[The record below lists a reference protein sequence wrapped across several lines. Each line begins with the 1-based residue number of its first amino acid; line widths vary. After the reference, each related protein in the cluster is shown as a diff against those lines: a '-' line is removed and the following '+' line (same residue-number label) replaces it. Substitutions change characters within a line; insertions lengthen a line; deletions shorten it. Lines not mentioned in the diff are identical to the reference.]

1 MAMTFDD
8 YKNHYGNNNMYNDL
22 NSWYR
27 LSNAGF
33 KKQYKTDMQEKNKA
47 LMQAQ
52 KAYQEATPE
61 QKQATLTN
69 LQNAQKAA
77 QSAKKLYEDSLSG
90 TEKDLYNIGQAGKAA
105 GKAFISGV
113 KQQLPGNKNNQQ
125 GQQADNNASA
135 QADNNASE
143 QAADTSSTQQTKNNG
158 QQTAE
163 QKGSNI
169 GQKAAKAAGSAA
181 NAIGTAIGNMWNMQ
195 QAGKDPTGTSEANR
209 QIANNH
215 LNMQQATS
223 QTFADRAK
231 QDASRS
237 VGSIVGEDTRN
248 LTKQNYNEKSNQAAA
263 DGGASLMQQDNT
275 VLGDINTARNF
286 KTQREQTAYDRQQE
300 ANDEQNVADVL
311 RQDASVMDYNAM
323 QRADYNNQSNAL
335 SNATN
340 GQQEARQKSATQQ
353 PSDTGQ
359 TADEESTGAKDFS
372 FQIPANEVQGV
383 INAVTGHEKGA
394 DIRNGGGTPA
404 QQQYY
409 KYLIS
414 NGVQVPKTYTPEDKF
429 SEIHDINRQ
438 AMNAMKY
445 IRSGGNPTKNY
456 VQGKDGKYYAEGT
469 GEKMNEDQVTITNA
483 LSGNN
488 AAFGWR

>member
-8 YKNHYGNNNMYNDL
+8 YKNHYGSNMYSDL

-61 QKQATLTN
+61 QKQAALTN

-90 TEKDLYNIGQAGKAA
+90 TEKDLYNVGQAAKAA
-105 GKAFISGV
+105 GKSFISGV

-125 GQQADNNASA
+125 SQQADNNASA
-135 QADNNASE
+135 QA
-143 QAADTSSTQQTKNNG
+143 ADTSSTKQTKNNG

-169 GQKAAKAAGSAA
+169 GQKVAKAAGSAIGT
-181 NAIGTAIGNMWNMQ
+181 IGTAVGNKWNMQ
-195 QAGKDPTGTSEANR
+195 QAGKDPKGTSEANR

-223 QTFADRAK
+223 QAFADRAK
-231 QDASRS
+231 QNASRPL
-237 VGSIVGEDTRN
+237 GSITGETTKH
-248 LTKQNYNEKSNQAAA
+248 LTKENFDSNSKQAAA
-263 DGGASLMQQDNT
+263 DGGAKLMQQDNT
-275 VLGDINTARNF
+275 VMSDINADRDF
-286 KTQREQTAYDRQQE
+286 KTQQAKQAYDWQQE

-335 SNATN
+335 SHATN
-340 GQQEARQKSATQQ
+340 GQQEARQEATDQQ
-353 PSDTGQ
+353 SSDTGQ

-414 NGVQVPKTYTPEDKF
+414 NGVQVPNVYTPADKF
-429 SEIHDINRQ
+429 SEMSTTNKQ
-438 AMNAMKY
+438 AMEAMKNV
-445 IRSGGNPTKNY
+445 RSGGDPTKNY

>member
-8 YKNHYGNNNMYNDL
+8 YKNHYGSNMYNDL

-61 QKQATLTN
+61 QKQAALTN

-90 TEKDLYNIGQAGKAA
+90 TEKDLYNVGQAGKAA

-125 GQQADNNASA
+125 GQQADNNTSA
-135 QADNNASE
+135 
-143 QAADTSSTQQTKNNG
+143 QAADTSSTKQTKNNGQQTENNG

-169 GQKAAKAAGSAA
+169 GQKAAKAVGSAIGT
-181 NAIGTAIGNMWNMQ
+181 IGTAIVNKWNMQ

-223 QTFADRAK
+223 QAFADRAK

-237 VGSIVGEDTRN
+237 VGSIVGEDTRH
-248 LTKQNYNEKSNQAAA
+248 LTKQNFDSNSKQASA
-263 DGGASLMQQDNT
+263 DGGAKLMQQDNT

-323 QRADYNNQSNAL
+323 QMADYNNQSNAL

-340 GQQEARQKSATQQ
+340 GQQEARQEATGQQ
-353 PSDTGQ
+353 SSDTGH

-383 INAVTGHEKGA
+383 INAVTGNEKGA

-414 NGVQVPKTYTPEDKF
+414 NGVQVPKIYTPADKF
-429 SEIHDINRQ
+429 SEMNDINKQ
-438 AMNAMKY
+438 AMDAMKN
-445 IRSGGNPTKNY
+445 IRSGGDPTKRMESTMLK
-456 VQGKDGKYYAEGT
+456 VLE
-469 GEKMNEDQVTITNA
+469 
-483 LSGNN
+483 
-488 AAFGWR
+488 RR

>member
-8 YKNHYGNNNMYNDL
+8 YKNHYGSNMYNDL

-61 QKQATLTN
+61 QKQAALTN

-90 TEKDLYNIGQAGKAA
+90 TEKDLYNVGQAGKAA

-125 GQQADNNASA
+125 GQQADNNTSA
-135 QADNNASE
+135 
-143 QAADTSSTQQTKNNG
+143 QAADTSSTKQTKNNGQQTENNG

-169 GQKAAKAAGSAA
+169 GQKAAKAVGSAIGT
-181 NAIGTAIGNMWNMQ
+181 IGTAIVNKWNMQ

-223 QTFADRAK
+223 QAFADRAK

-237 VGSIVGEDTRN
+237 VGSIVGEDTRH
-248 LTKQNYNEKSNQAAA
+248 LTKQNFDSNSKQASA
-263 DGGASLMQQDNT
+263 DGGAKLMQQDNT

-323 QRADYNNQSNAL
+323 QMADYNNQSNAL

-340 GQQEARQKSATQQ
+340 GQQEARQEATDQQ
-353 PSDTGQ
+353 SSDTGH

-383 INAVTGHEKGA
+383 INAVTGNEKGA

-414 NGVQVPKTYTPEDKF
+414 NGVQVPKIYTPADKF
-429 SEIHDINRQ
+429 SEMNDINKQ
-438 AMNAMKY
+438 AMDAMKN
-445 IRSGGNPTKNY
+445 IRSGGKNY

>member
-8 YKNHYGNNNMYNDL
+8 YKNHYGSNMYNDL

-61 QKQATLTN
+61 QKQTALTN

-90 TEKDLYNIGQAGKAA
+90 TEKDLYNVGQVAKAA
-105 GKAFISGV
+105 GKSFISGI

-135 QADNNASE
+135 

-169 GQKAAKAAGSAA
+169 GQKAAKAAGSAIGTI
-181 NAIGTAIGNMWNMQ
+181 NTAIGTKWNMQ

-223 QTFADRAK
+223 QAFADRAK

-275 VLGDINTARNF
+275 VLGDVNTARNF

-340 GQQEARQKSATQQ
+340 GQQEARQKA
-353 PSDTGQ
+353 TGQ

-394 DIRNGGGTPA
+394 AIRNGGGTPA

-429 SEIHDINRQ
+429 SEMNDINKQ
-438 AMNAMKY
+438 AMDAMKN

-456 VQGKDGKYYAEGT
+456 VQGKDDKYYAEGT

>member
-8 YKNHYGNNNMYNDL
+8 YKNHYGSNMYSDL

-61 QKQATLTN
+61 QKQAALTN

-90 TEKDLYNIGQAGKAA
+90 TEKDLYKVGQAAKAA
-105 GKAFISGV
+105 GKSFVSGV

-125 GQQADNNASA
+125 GQQADNNASV
-135 QADNNASE
+135 
-143 QAADTSSTQQTKNNG
+143 QAADTSSTKQTKNNG

-169 GQKAAKAAGSAA
+169 GQKAAKAAGSAIGT
-181 NAIGTAIGNMWNMQ
+181 IGTAIGNKWNMQ

-223 QTFADRAK
+223 QAFADRAK

-275 VLGDINTARNF
+275 VLGDVNTARNF

-340 GQQEARQKSATQQ
+340 GQQEARQEATDQQ
-353 PSDTGQ
+353 PSDKGQ

-414 NGVQVPKTYTPEDKF
+414 NGVQVPNVYTPADKF
-429 SEIHDINRQ
+429 SEMSTTNKQ
-438 AMNAMKY
+438 AMEAMKNM
-445 IRSGGNPTKNY
+445 RSGGDPTKNY

>member
-8 YKNHYGNNNMYNDL
+8 YKNHYGSNMYNDL

-61 QKQATLTN
+61 QKQAALTN

-90 TEKDLYNIGQAGKAA
+90 TEKDLYNVGQAGKAA

-125 GQQADNNASA
+125 GQQADNNTSA
-135 QADNNASE
+135 
-143 QAADTSSTQQTKNNG
+143 QAADTSSTKQTKNNGQQTENNG

-169 GQKAAKAAGSAA
+169 GQKAAKAVGSAIGT
-181 NAIGTAIGNMWNMQ
+181 IGTAIVNKWNMQ

-223 QTFADRAK
+223 QAFADRAK

-237 VGSIVGEDTRN
+237 VGSIVGEDTRH
-248 LTKQNYNEKSNQAAA
+248 LTKQNFDSNSKQASA
-263 DGGASLMQQDNT
+263 DGGAKLMQQDNT

-323 QRADYNNQSNAL
+323 QMADYNNQSNAL

-340 GQQEARQKSATQQ
+340 GQQEARQEATDQQ
-353 PSDTGQ
+353 SSDTGH

-383 INAVTGHEKGA
+383 INAVTGNEKGA

-414 NGVQVPKTYTPEDKF
+414 NGVQVPKIYTPADKF
-429 SEIHDINRQ
+429 SEMNDINKQ
-438 AMNAMKY
+438 AMDAMKN
-445 IRSGGNPTKNY
+445 IRSGGDPTKNY

>member
-8 YKNHYGNNNMYNDL
+8 YKNHYGSNMYNDL

-61 QKQATLTN
+61 QKQAALTN

-77 QSAKKLYEDSLSG
+77 QSAKKLYEGSLSG
-90 TEKDLYNIGQAGKAA
+90 TEKDIYNIGQAAKAA
-105 GKAFISGV
+105 GKSFISGV

-125 GQQADNNASA
+125 GQQTDNNASV
-135 QADNNASE
+135 
-143 QAADTSSTQQTKNNG
+143 QAADTSSTQQTKNNE

-169 GQKAAKAAGSAA
+169 GQKAAKAAGSAIGT
-181 NAIGTAIGNMWNMQ
+181 IGTAIINKWNMQ

-223 QTFADRAK
+223 QAFADRAK

-275 VLGDINTARNF
+275 VLGDVNTARNF

-323 QRADYNNQSNAL
+323 QMADYNNKSNEL
-335 SNATN
+335 SYATN
-340 GQQEARQKSATQQ
+340 GQQEARQKATGQQ
-353 PSDTGQ
+353 SSDTDQ
-359 TADEESTGAKDFS
+359 TADEESTGAKDYS

-414 NGVQVPKTYTPEDKF
+414 SGVQVPNVFTPADKF
-429 SEIHDINRQ
+429 SEMSATNKQ
-438 AMNAMKY
+438 AMEAMKNM
-445 IRSGGNPTKNY
+445 RSGGNPTKNY

>member
-1 MAMTFDD
+1 MSNFDK
-8 YKNHYGNNNMYNDL
+8 YYNQYGPGADMHSDL
-22 NSWYR
+22 NSWYK

-33 KKQYKTDMQEKNKA
+33 KKQYKSDMHEKNKA

-61 QKQATLTN
+61 NKQVAQAN

-77 QSAKKLYEDSLSG
+77 QDAKSLYTNSLTG
-90 TEKDLYNIGQAGKAA
+90 AEKDLHNMGQAAKAA
-105 GKAFISGV
+105 GKSIMSGI

-125 GQQADNNASA
+125 QGQQTQNNG
-135 QADNNASE
+135 QK
-143 QAADTSSTQQTKNNG
+143 TQNNG

-163 QKGSNI
+163 QKGAGF
-169 GQKAAKAAGSAA
+169 GQKAAKAAGATA
-181 NAIGTAIGNMWNMQ
+181 QAIGKAIGNKWQMQ
-195 QAGKDPTGTSEANR
+195 QTGKDPTGTSEANR

-223 QTFADRAK
+223 QVFTDRAK

-237 VGSIVGEDTRN
+237 TGSILGEDTRN
-248 LTKQNYNEKSNQAAA
+248 LTKQKYNEKSNQAAA

-275 VLGDINTARNF
+275 VLGDINNARNF

-311 RQDASVMDYNAM
+311 RQDATAADYNAM
-323 QRADYNNQSNAL
+323 QAADYNNQSNDL
-335 SNATN
+335 SNAAN
-340 GQQEARQKSATQQ
+340 GQQEATQAEQQ
-353 PSDTGQ
+353 PAQNPSSAQ
-359 TADEESTGAKDFS
+359 TAEEESTGAKDFS
-372 FQIPANEVQGV
+372 FQIPANEVQGI
-383 INAVTGHEKGA
+383 INAVLGNKYGA

-409 KYLIS
+409 KYLIT
-414 NGVQVPKTYTPEDKF
+414 NGVTPSTSEVDEKTF
-429 SEIHDINRQ
+429 INMSDINKQ
-438 AMNAMKY
+438 AMQAMRNM
-445 IRSGGNPTKNY
+445 RSGGDTTKNY
-456 VQGKDGKYYAEGT
+456 VKGNDGKYYAEGT
-469 GEKMNEDQVTITNA
+469 GDKMNEDQIIINKA

-488 AAFGWR
+488 AAFGR

>member
-1 MAMTFDD
+1 MSNVDK
-8 YKNHYGNNNMYNDL
+8 YYNQYGPDANMHSDL
-22 NSWYR
+22 NSWYK

-33 KKQYKTDMQEKNKA
+33 KKQYKSDMQEKNKA

-61 QKQATLTN
+61 QKQAALTN

-90 TEKDLYNIGQAGKAA
+90 TEKDIYKIGQAGKAA

-113 KQQLPGNKNNQQ
+113 KQQLPGNKNKQQQ
-125 GQQADNNASA
+125 GQQVDN
-135 QADNNASE
+135 
-143 QAADTSSTQQTKNNG
+143 TITQQTKNNE
-158 QQTAE
+158 QQTVE
-163 QKGSNI
+163 QKDSNI
-169 GQKAAKAAGSAA
+169 GQKAAKAAGSAIST
-181 NAIGTAIGNMWNMQ
+181 IGKAIGNKWNMQ

-223 QTFADRAK
+223 QVFADRAK
-231 QDASRS
+231 QNASRPL
-237 VGSIVGEDTRN
+237 GSITGETTRH
-248 LTKQNYNEKSNQAAA
+248 LTKENFDSNSKQAAA
-263 DGGASLMQQDNT
+263 DGGAKLMQQENT
-275 VLGDINTARNF
+275 VMGDINADRDF
-286 KTQREQTAYDRQQE
+286 KTQQAQQAYDWQQE

-311 RQDASVMDYNAM
+311 RQDASAMDYNAM
-323 QRADYNNQSNAL
+323 QRADYNNQSNDL
-335 SNATN
+335 SNAVN
-340 GQQEARQKSATQQ
+340 GQQEAGQDVATQQ
-353 PSDTGQ
+353 SSDTGK
-359 TADEESTGAKDFS
+359 TAEEESTGAKDFS

-414 NGVQVPKTYTPEDKF
+414 NGVQVPKTYTPADKF
-429 SEIHDINRQ
+429 SEMNDINKQ
-438 AMNAMKY
+438 AMDAMTN
-445 IRSGGNPTKNY
+445 IRSGGDPTKNY

-469 GEKMNEDQVTITNA
+469 GEKMNEDQITITNA

>member
-8 YKNHYGNNNMYNDL
+8 YKNHYGSSMYNDL

-33 KKQYKTDMQEKNKA
+33 KKQYKTDMHEKNKA

-61 QKQATLTN
+61 QKQAALTN

-77 QSAKKLYEDSLSG
+77 QSAKKLYEGSLSG
-90 TEKDLYNIGQAGKAA
+90 TEKDLYNVGQAAKAA
-105 GKAFISGV
+105 GKSFVSGV

-135 QADNNASE
+135 QA
-143 QAADTSSTQQTKNNG
+143 ADTISTQHTKNNG

-169 GQKAAKAAGSAA
+169 GQKAAKSAGSTIGT
-181 NAIGTAIGNMWNMQ
+181 AIGTAIGNKWNMQ

-223 QTFADRAK
+223 QAFADRAK
-231 QDASRS
+231 QNASRPL
-237 VGSIVGEDTRN
+237 GSITGETTKH
-248 LTKQNYNEKSNQAAA
+248 LTKENFDSNSKQAPA
-263 DGGASLMQQDNT
+263 DGGAKLMQQDNT
-275 VLGDINTARNF
+275 VMGDINADRDF
-286 KTQREQTAYDRQQE
+286 KTQQAKQAYDWQQE

-335 SNATN
+335 SNAIN
-340 GQQEARQKSATQQ
+340 GQQEARQEATDQ
-353 PSDTGQ
+353 Q
-359 TADEESTGAKDFS
+359 TADEESTGAKDYS

-414 NGVQVPKTYTPEDKF
+414 NGVQVPNVYTPEDKF
-429 SEIHDINRQ
+429 SAMSTTNKQ
-438 AMNAMKY
+438 AMEAMKY

-469 GEKMNEDQVTITNA
+469 GEKMNEDQLTIINA
-483 LSGNN
+483 VNRP
-488 AAFGWR
+488 FEYR

>member
-8 YKNHYGNNNMYNDL
+8 YKNHYGSSMYNDL

-61 QKQATLTN
+61 QKQAALTN
-69 LQNAQKAA
+69 LQNAQKAV

-90 TEKDLYNIGQAGKAA
+90 TEKDLYNVGQAAKAA
-105 GKAFISGV
+105 GKSFISGV

-125 GQQADNNASA
+125 GQQVDNNASA
-135 QADNNASE
+135 QAT
-143 QAADTSSTQQTKNNG
+143 DTSSTQQTKNNG

-169 GQKAAKAAGSAA
+169 GQKAAKAAGSAIGT
-181 NAIGTAIGNMWNMQ
+181 IGTAIGTKWNMQ
-195 QAGKDPTGTSEANR
+195 QTGKDPTGTSEANR

-223 QTFADRAK
+223 QAFADRAK

-275 VLGDINTARNF
+275 IMGDINAARNF

-323 QRADYNNQSNAL
+323 QMADYNNKSNEL
-335 SNATN
+335 SYATN
-340 GQQEARQKSATQQ
+340 GQQEARQEATGQQ
-353 PSDTGQ
+353 SSNTSQ

-414 NGVQVPKTYTPEDKF
+414 NGVQVPNVFTPADKF
-429 SEIHDINRQ
+429 SEMSTTNKQ
-438 AMNAMKY
+438 AMDAMTN

-469 GEKMNEDQVTITNA
+469 GEKMNEDQITITNA

>member
-8 YKNHYGNNNMYNDL
+8 YKNHYGSSMHNDL

-52 KAYQEATPE
+52 KAYQEAAPE
-61 QKQATLTN
+61 QKQAALTN

-90 TEKDLYNIGQAGKAA
+90 TEKNLYNIGQAGKAA

-125 GQQADNNASA
+125 GQQA
-135 QADNNASE
+135 
-143 QAADTSSTQQTKNNG
+143 ADTSSKQQTKNNG

-169 GQKAAKAAGSAA
+169 GQKAAKSAGSA
-181 NAIGTAIGNMWNMQ
+181 IDTIYTAIGNKWNMR

-231 QDASRS
+231 QNASRPL
-237 VGSIVGEDTRN
+237 GSITGETTKH
-248 LTKQNYNEKSNQAAA
+248 LTKENFDSNSKQAAA
-263 DGGASLMQQDNT
+263 DGGAKLMQQENT
-275 VLGDINTARNF
+275 VMGDINADRDF
-286 KTQREQTAYDRQQE
+286 KIQQAKQAYDWQQE

-323 QRADYNNQSNAL
+323 QRADYNNQSNEL

-340 GQQEARQKSATQQ
+340 GQQEVAQTEQQ
-353 PSDTGQ
+353 PAQNPSNTQ
-359 TADEESTGAKDFS
+359 TAEEESTGAKDFS

-383 INAVTGHEKGA
+383 INAITGHEKGA

-414 NGVQVPKTYTPEDKF
+414 NGVQVPNVYTPEDKF
-429 SEIHDINRQ
+429 SEMHDINRQ

>member
-1 MAMTFDD
+1 MSNVDK
-8 YKNHYGNNNMYNDL
+8 YYNQYGPGADIHSDL
-22 NSWYR
+22 NSWYK

-33 KKQYKTDMQEKNKA
+33 KKQYKSDMQEKNKA

-61 QKQATLTN
+61 NKQAAQAN

-77 QSAKKLYEDSLSG
+77 QDAKSLYTNSLTG
-90 TEKDLYNIGQAGKAA
+90 TEKDIHNMGQAAKAA
-105 GKAFISGV
+105 GKSFISGI
-113 KQQLPGNKNNQQ
+113 KQQLPGNKNKQQ
-125 GQQADNNASA
+125 QSQQVNN
-135 QADNNASE
+135 
-143 QAADTSSTQQTKNNG
+143 TTQQTPNNG

-163 QKGSNI
+163 QKGANF
-169 GQKAAKAAGSAA
+169 GQKAANTVGAAGKV
-181 NAIGTAIGNMWNMQ
+181 IGKAIGNKWQMQ

-223 QTFADRAK
+223 QVFADRAK

-237 VGSIVGEDTRN
+237 TGSILGEDTRN
-248 LTKQNYNEKSNQAAA
+248 LTKIKAGEDAKQAAA
-263 DGGASLMQQDNT
+263 DGGAAYIMQDHT
-275 VLGDINTARNF
+275 VMGDINTARNF

-311 RQDASVMDYNAM
+311 RQDAAAADYNAM
-323 QRADYNNQSNAL
+323 QAADYNNQSNDL
-335 SNATN
+335 SNAVN
-340 GQQEARQKSATQQ
+340 GQQEALQTEQATTQN
-353 PSDTGQ
+353 SSNAQ
-359 TADEESTGAKDFS
+359 TAEEESTGAKDFS

-383 INAVTGHEKGA
+383 INAVTGHVKGA

-414 NGVQVPKTYTPEDKF
+414 NGVQVPKTYTPADKF
-429 SEIHDINRQ
+429 SEMNDINKQ
-438 AMNAMKY
+438 AMNAMTN
-445 IRSGGNPTKNY
+445 IRSGGDPTKNY

-469 GEKMNEDQVTITNA
+469 GEKMNEDQITITNA

>member
-8 YKNHYGNNNMYNDL
+8 YKNHYGSNMYNDL

-61 QKQATLTN
+61 QKQAALTN

-90 TEKDLYNIGQAGKAA
+90 TEKDLYKVGQVAKAA
-105 GKAFISGV
+105 GKSFVSGV

-135 QADNNASE
+135 QA
-143 QAADTSSTQQTKNNG
+143 ADTSSTQQAKNNG

-169 GQKAAKAAGSAA
+169 GQKAAKAAGSAIGT
-181 NAIGTAIGNMWNMQ
+181 IGTAIGNKWNMQ

-215 LNMQQATS
+215 LSMQQATS
-223 QTFADRAK
+223 QAFADRAK
-231 QDASRS
+231 QNASRPL
-237 VGSIVGEDTRN
+237 GSITGETTKH
-248 LTKQNYNEKSNQAAA
+248 LTKESFDSNSKQAAA
-263 DGGASLMQQDNT
+263 DGGAKLMQQDNT
-275 VLGDINTARNF
+275 VMGDINADRDF
-286 KTQREQTAYDRQQE
+286 KIQQAKQAYDWQQE

-340 GQQEARQKSATQQ
+340 GQQEARQEATDQQ
-353 PSDTGQ
+353 PSDKGQ
-359 TADEESTGAKDFS
+359 TADEESTGAKDYS

-414 NGVQVPKTYTPEDKF
+414 NGVQVPNVYTPEDKF
-429 SEIHDINRQ
+429 SEMSTTNKQ
-438 AMNAMKY
+438 AMEAMKNM
-445 IRSGGNPTKNY
+445 RSGGNPTKNY
-456 VQGKDGKYYAEGT
+456 VQDKDGKYYAEGT

>member
-1 MAMTFDD
+1 MATTFDD
-8 YKNHYGNNNMYNDL
+8 YKNHYGSNMYNDL

-61 QKQATLTN
+61 QKQAALTN

-90 TEKDLYNIGQAGKAA
+90 TEKDLYNVGQAGKAA

-125 GQQADNNASA
+125 GQQADNNTSA
-135 QADNNASE
+135 
-143 QAADTSSTQQTKNNG
+143 QAADTSSTKQTKNNGQQTENNG

-169 GQKAAKAAGSAA
+169 GQKAAKAVGSAIGT
-181 NAIGTAIGNMWNMQ
+181 IGTAIVNKWNMQ

-223 QTFADRAK
+223 QAFADRAK

-237 VGSIVGEDTRN
+237 VGSIVGEDTRH
-248 LTKQNYNEKSNQAAA
+248 LTKQNFDSNSKQASA
-263 DGGASLMQQDNT
+263 DGGAKLMQQDNT

-323 QRADYNNQSNAL
+323 QMADYNNQSNAL

-340 GQQEARQKSATQQ
+340 GQQEARQEATDQQ
-353 PSDTGQ
+353 SSDTGH

-383 INAVTGHEKGA
+383 INAVTGNEKGA

-414 NGVQVPKTYTPEDKF
+414 NGVQVPKIYTPADKF
-429 SEIHDINRQ
+429 SEMNDINKQ
-438 AMNAMKY
+438 AMDAMKN
-445 IRSGGNPTKNY
+445 IRSGGDPTKNY

>member
-1 MAMTFDD
+1 MSNVDK
-8 YKNHYGNNNMYNDL
+8 YYNQYGPGAGMYSDL
-22 NSWYR
+22 NSWYK

-33 KKQYKTDMQEKNKA
+33 KKQYKSDMQEKNKA

-61 QKQATLTN
+61 QKQAALTN

-77 QSAKKLYEDSLSG
+77 QSAKKLYEDSLSS
-90 TEKDLYNIGQAGKAA
+90 TEKGIYNVGHAGKAA

-125 GQQADNNASA
+125 GQQVDN
-135 QADNNASE
+135 
-143 QAADTSSTQQTKNNG
+143 TTQQTKNNEQQVDNTTT
-158 QQTAE
+158 QQTKNNEQQTVE

-169 GQKAAKAAGSAA
+169 GQKAAKAVGSAIST
-181 NAIGTAIGNMWNMQ
+181 IGKAIGNKWNMQ

-223 QTFADRAK
+223 QVFADRAK

-275 VLGDINTARNF
+275 VLGDINAARNF

-311 RQDASVMDYNAM
+311 RQDASAMDYNAM
-323 QRADYNNQSNAL
+323 QRADYNNQSNNL
-335 SNATN
+335 SNAVN
-340 GQQEARQKSATQQ
+340 GQQEAGQDTATQQ
-353 PSDTGQ
+353 PSDTGKI
-359 TADEESTGAKDFS
+359 ADEESTGAKDFS

-404 QQQYY
+404 QQRYY

-414 NGVQVPKTYTPEDKF
+414 NGVQVPKTYTPADKF
-429 SEIHDINRQ
+429 SEMNGTNKQ
-438 AMNAMKY
+438 AMDAMTN
-445 IRSGGNPTKNY
+445 IRSGGDPTKNY

-469 GEKMNEDQVTITNA
+469 GEKMNEDQITITNA

>member
-1 MAMTFDD
+1 MTMTFDD
-8 YKNHYGNNNMYNDL
+8 YKNHYDSNMHNDL
-22 NSWYR
+22 YNWYR

-61 QKQATLTN
+61 QKQVAQAN

-77 QSAKKLYEDSLSG
+77 QSAKKLYKDSLSG
-90 TEKDLYNIGQAGKAA
+90 TEKDLYNVGQAGKAA
-105 GKAFISGV
+105 GKAFISGI
-113 KQQLPGNKNNQQ
+113 KQQLPSNKNNQQ
-125 GQQADNNASA
+125 GQQADNTA
-135 QADNNASE
+135 
-143 QAADTSSTQQTKNNG
+143 STQQTKNNE

-169 GQKAAKAAGSAA
+169 GQKAAKAAGSAIGT
-181 NAIGTAIGNMWNMQ
+181 IGTAIGNKWNMQ
-195 QAGKDPTGTSEANR
+195 QAGKDLTGTSEANR

-223 QTFADRAK
+223 QVFADRAK

-237 VGSIVGEDTRN
+237 VGSILGEDTRN

-275 VLGDINTARNF
+275 VLGDVNTARNF

-300 ANDEQNVADVL
+300 ANDEQNVADIL
-311 RQDASVMDYNAM
+311 RQDASAMDYNAM
-323 QRADYNNQSNAL
+323 QMVDYNNQSNNL

-340 GQQEARQKSATQQ
+340 GQQEARQEVTDQQ

-359 TADEESTGAKDFS
+359 NADEESTGAKDQS
-372 FQIPANEVQGV
+372 FNLSRDQIQHVF
-383 INAVTGHEKGA
+383 NAFLGSSRGA
-394 DIRNGGGTPA
+394 DIIAGKGTPEEQAYFEYIKATTGAVPSTTYDATGDNWTKNENNKKAYNMLRNARAAVGTEGGGKSSDNF
-404 QQQYY
+404 YRD
-409 KYLIS
+409 K
-414 NGVQVPKTYTPEDKF
+414 NGNLVNERTGQKASGYQNLQFTK
-429 SEIHDINRQ
+429 EI
-438 AMNAMKY
+438 
-445 IRSGGNPTKNY
+445 GGAI
-456 VQGKDGKYYAEGT
+456 Q
-469 GEKMNEDQVTITNA
+469 
-483 LSGNN
+483 
-488 AAFGWR
+488 R

>member
-8 YKNHYGNNNMYNDL
+8 YKNHYGSNMYNDL

-61 QKQATLTN
+61 QKQAALTN

-90 TEKDLYNIGQAGKAA
+90 TEKDLYNVGQAGKAA

-125 GQQADNNASA
+125 GQQADNNTSA
-135 QADNNASE
+135 
-143 QAADTSSTQQTKNNG
+143 QAADTSSTKQTKNNGQQTENNG

-169 GQKAAKAAGSAA
+169 GQKAAKAVGSAIGT
-181 NAIGTAIGNMWNMQ
+181 IGTAIVNKWNMQ

-223 QTFADRAK
+223 QAFADRAK

-237 VGSIVGEDTRN
+237 VGSIVGEDTRH
-248 LTKQNYNEKSNQAAA
+248 LTKQNFDSNSKQASA
-263 DGGASLMQQDNT
+263 DGGAKLMQQDNT

-323 QRADYNNQSNAL
+323 QMADYNNQSNAL

-340 GQQEARQKSATQQ
+340 GQQEARQEATGQQ
-353 PSDTGQ
+353 SSDTGH

-414 NGVQVPKTYTPEDKF
+414 NGVQVPKIYTPEDKF
-429 SEIHDINRQ
+429 SEMNGINKQ
-438 AMNAMKY
+438 VMDAMKN
-445 IRSGGNPTKNY
+445 IRSGGDPTKNY

>member
-8 YKNHYGNNNMYNDL
+8 YKNHYGSNMYNDL

-61 QKQATLTN
+61 QKQAALTN

-90 TEKDLYNIGQAGKAA
+90 TEKDLYNVGQAGKAA

-125 GQQADNNASA
+125 GQQADNNTSA
-135 QADNNASE
+135 
-143 QAADTSSTQQTKNNG
+143 QAADTSSTKQTKNNGQQTENNG

-169 GQKAAKAAGSAA
+169 GQKAAKAVGSAIGT
-181 NAIGTAIGNMWNMQ
+181 IGTAIVNKWNMQ

-223 QTFADRAK
+223 QAFADRAK

-237 VGSIVGEDTRN
+237 VGSIVGEDTRH
-248 LTKQNYNEKSNQAAA
+248 LTKQNFDSNSKQASA
-263 DGGASLMQQDNT
+263 DGGAKLMQQDNT

-323 QRADYNNQSNAL
+323 QMADYNNQSNAL

-340 GQQEARQKSATQQ
+340 GQQEARQEATGQQ
-353 PSDTGQ
+353 SSDTGH

-383 INAVTGHEKGA
+383 INAVTGNEKGT

-414 NGVQVPKTYTPEDKF
+414 NGVQVPKIYTPADKF
-429 SEIHDINRQ
+429 SEMNDINKQ
-438 AMNAMKY
+438 AMDAMKN
-445 IRSGGNPTKNY
+445 IRSGGDPTKNY

>member
-8 YKNHYGNNNMYNDL
+8 YKNHYGSNMYNDL

-61 QKQATLTN
+61 QKQAALTN

-90 TEKDLYNIGQAGKAA
+90 TEKDLYKVGQAAKAA
-105 GKAFISGV
+105 GKSFVSGV

-135 QADNNASE
+135 QA
-143 QAADTSSTQQTKNNG
+143 ADTSYTQQTKNNG

-169 GQKAAKAAGSAA
+169 GQKAAKAAGSAIGT
-181 NAIGTAIGNMWNMQ
+181 IGTAIGNKWNMQ

-223 QTFADRAK
+223 QAFADRAK
-231 QDASRS
+231 QNASRPL
-237 VGSIVGEDTRN
+237 GSITGETTKH
-248 LTKQNYNEKSNQAAA
+248 LTKENFDSNSKQAAA
-263 DGGASLMQQDNT
+263 DGGAKLMQQDNT
-275 VLGDINTARNF
+275 VMGDINADRDF
-286 KTQREQTAYDRQQE
+286 KTQQAKQAYDWQQE

-335 SNATN
+335 SNTIN
-340 GQQEARQKSATQQ
+340 GQQETRQEATDQQ
-353 PSDTGQ
+353 PSDKGQ

-372 FQIPANEVQGV
+372 LQIPANEVQGV

-414 NGVQVPKTYTPEDKF
+414 NGVQVPNIYTPEDKF
-429 SEIHDINRQ
+429 SEMSTTNKQ
-438 AMNAMKY
+438 AMEAMKNM
-445 IRSGGNPTKNY
+445 RSGGNSTKNY

-469 GEKMNEDQVTITNA
+469 GEKMNEDQLTIINA
-483 LSGNN
+483 VNRP
-488 AAFGWR
+488 FEYR

>member
-8 YKNHYGNNNMYNDL
+8 YKNHYGSSMYNDL

-61 QKQATLTN
+61 QKQAALTN

-90 TEKDLYNIGQAGKAA
+90 TEKNLYNVGQAAKAA
-105 GKAFISGV
+105 GKSFISGV

-125 GQQADNNASA
+125 GQQADNTAST
-135 QADNNASE
+135 

-169 GQKAAKAAGSAA
+169 GQKAAKAAGSAIGTIGT
-181 NAIGTAIGNMWNMQ
+181 AIGTAIGNKWSMQ

-340 GQQEARQKSATQQ
+340 GQQEAKQESATQQ
-353 PSDTGQ
+353 SSDTGQ

-429 SEIHDINRQ
+429 SEMHDINRQ

-445 IRSGGNPTKNY
+445 MRSGGNPTKNY
-456 VQGKDGKYYAEGT
+456 IQGKDGKYYAEGT
-469 GEKMNEDQVTITNA
+469 GEKMNEDQITITNA

>member
-1 MAMTFDD
+1 MAMTFND
-8 YKNHYGNNNMYNDL
+8 YKNHYGSNMHNDL

-61 QKQATLTN
+61 QKQAAQAN

-90 TEKDLYNIGQAGKAA
+90 TEKDIYNVGQAAKAA
-105 GKAFISGV
+105 GKSFVSGI
-113 KQQLPGNKNNQQ
+113 KQQLPGNKNNQPQ
-125 GQQADNNASA
+125 GQQVDNN
-135 QADNNASE
+135 
-143 QAADTSSTQQTKNNG
+143 TTQQTKNNG

-169 GQKAAKAAGSAA
+169 GQKAAKAVGSAIGT
-181 NAIGTAIGNMWNMQ
+181 IGTAISNKWNMQ
-195 QAGKDPTGTSEANR
+195 QAGKDPTGTSGANR

-223 QTFADRAK
+223 QVFADRAK
-231 QDASRS
+231 QNASRPL
-237 VGSIVGEDTRN
+237 GSITGETTKH
-248 LTKQNYNEKSNQAAA
+248 LTKENFDSNSKQAAA
-263 DGGASLMQQDNT
+263 DGGAKLMQQDNT
-275 VLGDINTARNF
+275 VMGDINADRDF
-286 KTQREQTAYDRQQE
+286 KTQQAQQAYDWQQE

-311 RQDASVMDYNAM
+311 RQDASVIDFNAM

-335 SNATN
+335 SYATN
-340 GQQEARQKSATQQ
+340 GQQEVAQTEQQ
-353 PSDTGQ
+353 LAQNPSNVQ
-359 TADEESTGAKDFS
+359 NADEESTGAKDFS

-414 NGVQVPKTYTPEDKF
+414 NGVQVPKTYTPANKF
-429 SEIHDINRQ
+429 SEMNDINKQ
-438 AMNAMKY
+438 AMNAMIN
-445 IRSGGNPTKNY
+445 IRSGGDPAKNY

-469 GEKMNEDQVTITNA
+469 GEKMNEDQITITNA

>member
-8 YKNHYGNNNMYNDL
+8 YKNHYGSTMHNDL

-27 LSNAGF
+27 LSNARF

-61 QKQATLTN
+61 QKQAALTN

-90 TEKDLYNIGQAGKAA
+90 TEKDIYNVGQAGKAA

-125 GQQADNNASA
+125 GQQVDN
-135 QADNNASE
+135 
-143 QAADTSSTQQTKNNG
+143 TTQQTKNNG

-163 QKGSNI
+163 QKGSTI
-169 GQKAAKAAGSAA
+169 GQKAAKTAGSAIST
-181 NAIGTAIGNMWNMQ
+181 IGTAIGNKWNMQ

-223 QTFADRAK
+223 QAFADRAK

-275 VLGDINTARNF
+275 VLGDINAARNF

-311 RQDASVMDYNAM
+311 RQDASAMDYNAM
-323 QRADYNNQSNAL
+323 QRADYNNQSNDL
-335 SNATN
+335 SNAVN
-340 GQQEARQKSATQQ
+340 GQQEAGQGAVTQQ

-359 TADEESTGAKDFS
+359 TANEESTGAKDFS

-414 NGVQVPKTYTPEDKF
+414 NGVQVPKTYTPANKF
-429 SEIHDINRQ
+429 SEMNDINKQ
-438 AMNAMKY
+438 AMDAMTN
-445 IRSGGNPTKNY
+445 IRSGGDPTKNY

-469 GEKMNEDQVTITNA
+469 GEKMNEDQITITNA

>member
-8 YKNHYGNNNMYNDL
+8 YKNHYGSNMYNDL

-61 QKQATLTN
+61 QKQVALTN

-77 QSAKKLYEDSLSG
+77 QSAKKLYENSLSG
-90 TEKDLYNIGQAGKAA
+90 TEKDLYNVGQAGKAA

-125 GQQADNNASA
+125 GQQADNNTSA
-135 QADNNASE
+135 
-143 QAADTSSTQQTKNNG
+143 QAADTSSTKQTKNNGQQTENNG

-169 GQKAAKAAGSAA
+169 GQKAAKAVGSAIGT
-181 NAIGTAIGNMWNMQ
+181 IGTAIVNKWNMQ

-223 QTFADRAK
+223 QAFADRAK

-237 VGSIVGEDTRN
+237 VGSIVGEDTRH
-248 LTKQNYNEKSNQAAA
+248 LTKQNFDSNSKQASA
-263 DGGASLMQQDNT
+263 DGGAKLMQQDNT

-323 QRADYNNQSNAL
+323 QMADYNNQSNAL

-340 GQQEARQKSATQQ
+340 GQQEARQEATGQQ
-353 PSDTGQ
+353 SSDTGH

-383 INAVTGHEKGA
+383 INAVTGNEKGA

-414 NGVQVPKTYTPEDKF
+414 HGVQVPKIYTPADKF
-429 SEIHDINRQ
+429 SEMNDINKQ
-438 AMNAMKY
+438 AMDAMKN
-445 IRSGGNPTKNY
+445 IRSGGDPTKNY

>member
-8 YKNHYGNNNMYNDL
+8 YKNHYGSSMHNDL

-61 QKQATLTN
+61 QKQAALTN

-77 QSAKKLYEDSLSG
+77 QSAKKLYEGSLSG
-90 TEKDLYNIGQAGKAA
+90 TEKDLYNVGQAAKAA
-105 GKAFISGV
+105 GKSFISGV

-125 GQQADNNASA
+125 GQQADNNAST
-135 QADNNASE
+135 

-169 GQKAAKAAGSAA
+169 GQKAAKIAGSAMGT
-181 NAIGTAIGNMWNMQ
+181 IGTAIGTKWNMQ
-195 QAGKDPTGTSEANR
+195 QTGKDPTGTSEANR

-223 QTFADRAK
+223 QAFADRAK

-237 VGSIVGEDTRN
+237 VGSIVGEDTKH
-248 LTKQNYNEKSNQAAA
+248 LTKENFDSNSKQAPA
-263 DGGASLMQQDNT
+263 DGGAKLMQQDNT
-275 VLGDINTARNF
+275 VMDDINAARNF

-323 QRADYNNQSNAL
+323 QKADYNNKSNEL
-335 SNATN
+335 SYATN
-340 GQQEARQKSATQQ
+340 GQQEARKEATGQQ
-353 PSDTGQ
+353 ASDTGQ

-414 NGVQVPKTYTPEDKF
+414 SGVQVPNVFTPADKF
-429 SEIHDINRQ
+429 SEMSATNKQ
-438 AMNAMKY
+438 AMEAMKY

-469 GEKMNEDQVTITNA
+469 GEKMNEDQITITNA

>member
-8 YKNHYGNNNMYNDL
+8 YKNHYGSSMYNDL

-61 QKQATLTN
+61 QKQAALTN

-90 TEKDLYNIGQAGKAA
+90 TEKDLYNVGQAAKAA
-105 GKAFISGV
+105 GKSFISGV

-135 QADNNASE
+135 H
-143 QAADTSSTQQTKNNG
+143 AADTSSTQQTKNNG

-169 GQKAAKAAGSAA
+169 GQKAAKAAGSAIGT
-181 NAIGTAIGNMWNMQ
+181 IGTAIGTKWNMQ

-223 QTFADRAK
+223 QAFADRAK

-237 VGSIVGEDTRN
+237 VGSIVGEDTKH
-248 LTKQNYNEKSNQAAA
+248 LTRENFDSNSKQAPA
-263 DGGASLMQQDNT
+263 DGGAKLMQQDNT
-275 VLGDINTARNF
+275 VMGDINAARNF
-286 KTQREQTAYDRQQE
+286 KAQREQTAYDRQQE

-323 QRADYNNQSNAL
+323 QMADYNNKSNEL
-335 SNATN
+335 SYATN
-340 GQQEARQKSATQQ
+340 GQQEARQEATGQQ
-353 PSDTGQ
+353 SSDTGQ
-359 TADEESTGAKDFS
+359 TADEESTGAKDYS

-414 NGVQVPKTYTPEDKF
+414 SGVQVPNVFTPADKF
-429 SEIHDINRQ
+429 SEMSATNKQ
-438 AMNAMKY
+438 AMEAMKNM
-445 IRSGGNPTKNY
+445 RSGGNPTKNY

-469 GEKMNEDQVTITNA
+469 GEKMNEDQITITNA

>member
-8 YKNHYGNNNMYNDL
+8 YKNHYGSNMYSDL

-61 QKQATLTN
+61 QKQAALTN

-90 TEKDLYNIGQAGKAA
+90 TEKDLYNVGQAAKAA
-105 GKAFISGV
+105 GKSFVSGV

-135 QADNNASE
+135 QA
-143 QAADTSSTQQTKNNG
+143 ADTSSTKQTKNNG

-169 GQKAAKAAGSAA
+169 GQKVAKAAGSAIGT
-181 NAIGTAIGNMWNMQ
+181 IGTAIGNKWNMQ

-223 QTFADRAK
+223 QAFADRAK

-275 VLGDINTARNF
+275 VLGDVNTARNF

-335 SNATN
+335 SHATN
-340 GQQEARQKSATQQ
+340 GQQEARQEATDQQ
-353 PSDTGQ
+353 PSDKGQ

-414 NGVQVPKTYTPEDKF
+414 NGVQVPNVYTPADKF
-429 SEIHDINRQ
+429 SEMSTINKQ
-438 AMNAMKY
+438 AMEAMKNV
-445 IRSGGNPTKNY
+445 RSGGDPTKNY

>member
-8 YKNHYGNNNMYNDL
+8 YKNHYGSNMYNDL

-61 QKQATLTN
+61 QKQAALTN

-90 TEKDLYNIGQAGKAA
+90 TEKDLYKVGQAAKAA
-105 GKAFISGV
+105 GKSFISGV

-125 GQQADNNASA
+125 GQQADNTAST
-135 QADNNASE
+135 

-169 GQKAAKAAGSAA
+169 GQKAAKAAGSAIGA
-181 NAIGTAIGNMWNMQ
+181 IGTAIGTAIGNKWNMQ

-223 QTFADRAK
+223 QVFADRAK
-231 QDASRS
+231 QNASRPL
-237 VGSIVGEDTRN
+237 GSITGETTRH
-248 LTKQNYNEKSNQAAA
+248 LTKENFDSNSKQAAA
-263 DGGASLMQQDNT
+263 DGGAKLMQQENT
-275 VLGDINTARNF
+275 VMGDINADRDF
-286 KTQREQTAYDRQQE
+286 KTQQAQQAYDWQQE

-340 GQQEARQKSATQQ
+340 GQQEARQESATQQ
-353 PSDTGQ
+353 TADTGQ

-414 NGVQVPKTYTPEDKF
+414 NGVQVPNVYTPEDKF
-429 SEIHDINRQ
+429 SEMHDINRQ

-469 GEKMNEDQVTITNA
+469 GEKMDEDQVTITNA

>member
-1 MAMTFDD
+1 MSNVDK
-8 YKNHYGNNNMYNDL
+8 YYNQYGPGADMHSDL
-22 NSWYR
+22 NSWYK
-27 LSNAGF
+27 LSNAVF
-33 KKQYKTDMQEKNKA
+33 KKQYKSDMHEKNKA

-61 QKQATLTN
+61 QKQVALTN

-77 QSAKKLYEDSLSG
+77 QSAKKLYEDSLSS
-90 TEKDLYNIGQAGKAA
+90 TEKNIYNIGQAGKAA

-125 GQQADNNASA
+125 GQQVDN
-135 QADNNASE
+135 
-143 QAADTSSTQQTKNNG
+143 TTTQQTKNNE
-158 QQTAE
+158 QQTVE

-169 GQKAAKAAGSAA
+169 GQKAAKAAGSAIST
-181 NAIGTAIGNMWNMQ
+181 IGKAIGNKWNMQ

-223 QTFADRAK
+223 QAFADRAK

-275 VLGDINTARNF
+275 VLGDINAARNF

-311 RQDASVMDYNAM
+311 RQDASAMDYNAM
-323 QRADYNNQSNAL
+323 QRADYNNQSNDL
-335 SNATN
+335 SNAVN
-340 GQQEARQKSATQQ
+340 GQQEAGQDAATQQ
-353 PSDTGQ
+353 PSDTGK

-404 QQQYY
+404 QQRYY

-414 NGVQVPKTYTPEDKF
+414 NGVQVPKTYIPADKF
-429 SEIHDINRQ
+429 SEMNDINKQ
-438 AMNAMKY
+438 VMDAMTN
-445 IRSGGNPTKNY
+445 IRSDGDPTKNY

-469 GEKMNEDQVTITNA
+469 GEKMNEDQITITNA

>member
-8 YKNHYGNNNMYNDL
+8 YKNHYGSSMYNDL

-61 QKQATLTN
+61 QKQVALTN

-90 TEKDLYNIGQAGKAA
+90 TEKDLYNAGQAAKAA
-105 GKAFISGV
+105 GKSFISGV

-125 GQQADNNASA
+125 GQQVDNNASA
-135 QADNNASE
+135 QAT
-143 QAADTSSTQQTKNNG
+143 DTSSTQQTKNNR

-169 GQKAAKAAGSAA
+169 GQKAAKAAGSAIGT
-181 NAIGTAIGNMWNMQ
+181 IGTAIGTKWNMQ
-195 QAGKDPTGTSEANR
+195 QTGKDPTGTSEANR

-223 QTFADRAK
+223 QAFADRAK

-248 LTKQNYNEKSNQAAA
+248 LTKQNYNEKSKQAAA
-263 DGGASLMQQDNT
+263 DGGASLMKQDNT
-275 VLGDINTARNF
+275 VMGDINAARNF
-286 KTQREQTAYDRQQE
+286 ETQREQTAYDRQQE

-323 QRADYNNQSNAL
+323 QMADYNNKSNEL
-335 SNATN
+335 SYATN
-340 GQQEARQKSATQQ
+340 GQQEARQEATGQQ
-353 PSDTGQ
+353 SSNTSQ
-359 TADEESTGAKDFS
+359 TADEESTGAKDYS

-414 NGVQVPKTYTPEDKF
+414 NGVQVPNVYTPADKF
-429 SEIHDINRQ
+429 SEMSATNKQ
-438 AMNAMKY
+438 AMDAMTN

-456 VQGKDGKYYAEGT
+456 IQGKDGKYYAEGT
-469 GEKMNEDQVTITNA
+469 GEKMNEDQITITNA

>member
-8 YKNHYGNNNMYNDL
+8 YKNHYGSNMYNDL

-61 QKQATLTN
+61 QKQAALTN

-77 QSAKKLYEDSLSG
+77 QSAKRLYEDSLSG
-90 TEKDLYNIGQAGKAA
+90 TEKDLYKVGQAAKAA
-105 GKAFISGV
+105 GKSFVSGV

-125 GQQADNNASA
+125 GRQADNNASA
-135 QADNNASE
+135 

-169 GQKAAKAAGSAA
+169 GQKAAKAAGSAIGT
-181 NAIGTAIGNMWNMQ
+181 IGTAIGNKWNMQ

-223 QTFADRAK
+223 QAFADRAK
-231 QDASRS
+231 QNASRPL
-237 VGSIVGEDTRN
+237 GSITGETTKH
-248 LTKQNYNEKSNQAAA
+248 LTKENFDSNSKQAAA
-263 DGGASLMQQDNT
+263 DGGAKLMQQDNT
-275 VLGDINTARNF
+275 VMGDINADRDF
-286 KTQREQTAYDRQQE
+286 KTQQAKQAYDWQQE

-311 RQDASVMDYNAM
+311 RQDASAMDYNAM

-340 GQQEARQKSATQQ
+340 GQQEARQEATDQQ
-353 PSDTGQ
+353 PSDKGQ

-414 NGVQVPKTYTPEDKF
+414 NGVQVPNVYTPEDKF
-429 SEIHDINRQ
+429 SKMSTANKQ
-438 AMNAMKY
+438 AMEAMKNV
-445 IRSGGNPTKNY
+445 RSGGDPTKNY

>member
-8 YKNHYGNNNMYNDL
+8 YKNHYGSSMYNDL
-22 NSWYR
+22 NSLYR

-61 QKQATLTN
+61 QKQAALTN

-77 QSAKKLYEDSLSG
+77 QSAKKLYEGSLSG
-90 TEKDLYNIGQAGKAA
+90 TEKDIYNVGQAAKAA
-105 GKAFISGV
+105 GKSFISGV
-113 KQQLPGNKNNQQ
+113 KQQLPGNKNKQQ
-125 GQQADNNASA
+125 QSQQADNTA
-135 QADNNASE
+135 
-143 QAADTSSTQQTKNNG
+143 STQQTKNNE

-169 GQKAAKAAGSAA
+169 GQKAAKAAGSASST
-181 NAIGTAIGNMWNMQ
+181 IGTAIGNKWQMQ

-223 QTFADRAK
+223 QVFADRAK
-231 QDASRS
+231 QNASRPL
-237 VGSIVGEDTRN
+237 GSITGETTRH
-248 LTKQNYNEKSNQAAA
+248 LTKENFDSNSKQASA
-263 DGGASLMQQDNT
+263 DGGAKLMQQDNT
-275 VLGDINTARNF
+275 VMGDINADRDF
-286 KTQREQTAYDRQQE
+286 KTQQAQQAYDWQQE

-311 RQDASVMDYNAM
+311 RQDASVMDFNAM

-335 SNATN
+335 SHATN
-340 GQQEARQKSATQQ
+340 GQQEARQEVTDQQ
-353 PSDTGQ
+353 PSDIGQ

-372 FQIPANEVQGV
+372 FHIPANEVQGV

-414 NGVQVPKTYTPEDKF
+414 NGVQVPKTYTPAREF
-429 SEIHDINRQ
+429 SKMNDINKQ
-438 AMNAMKY
+438 AMNAMIN
-445 IRSGGNPTKNY
+445 IRSGGDPAKNY

-469 GEKMNEDQVTITNA
+469 GEKMNEDQITITNA

>member
-8 YKNHYGNNNMYNDL
+8 YKNHYGSNMYNDL

-61 QKQATLTN
+61 QKQAALTN

-77 QSAKKLYEDSLSG
+77 QSAKKLYEGSLSG
-90 TEKDLYNIGQAGKAA
+90 TEKDIYNVGQAAKAVGKS
-105 GKAFISGV
+105 FISGV

-125 GQQADNNASA
+125 GQQTDNNASV
-135 QADNNASE
+135 
-143 QAADTSSTQQTKNNG
+143 QAADTSSTQQTKNNE

-169 GQKAAKAAGSAA
+169 GQKAAKAAGSAIGT
-181 NAIGTAIGNMWNMQ
+181 IGTAIGTKWNMQ

-223 QTFADRAK
+223 QAFADRAK

-275 VLGDINTARNF
+275 VLGDVNTARNF

-323 QRADYNNQSNAL
+323 QMADYNNKSNEL
-335 SNATN
+335 SYATN
-340 GQQEARQKSATQQ
+340 GQQEARQKATGQQ
-353 PSDTGQ
+353 SSDTGQ
-359 TADEESTGAKDFS
+359 TADEESTGAKDYS

-414 NGVQVPKTYTPEDKF
+414 SGVQVPNVFTPADKF
-429 SEIHDINRQ
+429 SEMSATNKQ
-438 AMNAMKY
+438 AMEAMKNM
-445 IRSGGNPTKNY
+445 RSGGNPTKNY

-469 GEKMNEDQVTITNA
+469 GEKMNEDQITITNA

>member
-8 YKNHYGNNNMYNDL
+8 YKNHYGSNMYNDL

-61 QKQATLTN
+61 QKQAALTN

-90 TEKDLYNIGQAGKAA
+90 TEKDLYNVGQAGKAA

-125 GQQADNNASA
+125 GQQADNNTSA
-135 QADNNASE
+135 
-143 QAADTSSTQQTKNNG
+143 QAADTSSTKQTKNNGQQTENNG

-169 GQKAAKAAGSAA
+169 GQKAAKAVGSAIGT
-181 NAIGTAIGNMWNMQ
+181 IGTAIVNKWNMQ

-223 QTFADRAK
+223 QAFADRAK

-237 VGSIVGEDTRN
+237 VGSIVGEDTRH
-248 LTKQNYNEKSNQAAA
+248 LTKQNFDSNSKQASA
-263 DGGASLMQQDNT
+263 DGGAKLMQQDNT

-323 QRADYNNQSNAL
+323 QMADYNNQSNAL
-335 SNATN
+335 SNTTN
-340 GQQEARQKSATQQ
+340 GQQEARQEATGQQ
-353 PSDTGQ
+353 SSDTGH

-383 INAVTGHEKGA
+383 INAVTGNEKGA

-414 NGVQVPKTYTPEDKF
+414 NGVQVPKIYTPADKF
-429 SEIHDINRQ
+429 SEMNDINKQ
-438 AMNAMKY
+438 AMDAMKN
-445 IRSGGNPTKNY
+445 IRSGGDPTKNY

>member
-1 MAMTFDD
+1 MTMTFDD
-8 YKNHYGNNNMYNDL
+8 YKNHYGSNMYNDL

-33 KKQYKTDMQEKNKA
+33 KKQYKTDMHEKNKA

-61 QKQATLTN
+61 QKQAALTN

-90 TEKDLYNIGQAGKAA
+90 TEKDLYKVGQAAKAA
-105 GKAFISGV
+105 GKSFVSGI

-135 QADNNASE
+135 

-169 GQKAAKAAGSAA
+169 GQKAAKAAGSAIGT
-181 NAIGTAIGNMWNMQ
+181 IGTAIGNKWNMQ

-223 QTFADRAK
+223 QAFADRAK
-231 QDASRS
+231 QNASRPL
-237 VGSIVGEDTRN
+237 GSITGETTKH
-248 LTKQNYNEKSNQAAA
+248 LTKENFDSNSKQAAA
-263 DGGASLMQQDNT
+263 DGGAKLMQQDNT
-275 VLGDINTARNF
+275 VMGDINADRDF
-286 KTQREQTAYDRQQE
+286 KTQQAKQAYDWQQE

-340 GQQEARQKSATQQ
+340 GQQEARQEATDQQ
-353 PSDTGQ
+353 PSDKGQ
-359 TADEESTGAKDFS
+359 TADEESTGAKDYS

-414 NGVQVPKTYTPEDKF
+414 NGVQVPNVYTPEDKF
-429 SEIHDINRQ
+429 SEMSTTNKQ
-438 AMNAMKY
+438 AMEAMKNM
-445 IRSGGNPTKNY
+445 RSGGNSTKNY

-469 GEKMNEDQVTITNA
+469 GEKMNEDQLTIINA
-483 LSGNN
+483 LNRP
-488 AAFGWR
+488 FEYR

>member
-8 YKNHYGNNNMYNDL
+8 YKNHYGSNMYNDL

-61 QKQATLTN
+61 QKQAALTN

-90 TEKDLYNIGQAGKAA
+90 TEKDLYKVGQAGKAA

-135 QADNNASE
+135 QA
-143 QAADTSSTQQTKNNG
+143 ADTSSTQQTKNNG
-158 QQTAE
+158 QQTKDNEQQTAE

-169 GQKAAKAAGSAA
+169 GQKAAKAAGSAIGT
-181 NAIGTAIGNMWNMQ
+181 IGTAIGNKWNMQ

-223 QTFADRAK
+223 QAFADRAK

-275 VLGDINTARNF
+275 VLGDVNTARNF

-300 ANDEQNVADVL
+300 ANDEQNVVDVL
-311 RQDASVMDYNAM
+311 RQDASAMDYNAM

-335 SNATN
+335 SHATN
-340 GQQEARQKSATQQ
+340 GQQEARQEATDQQ
-353 PSDTGQ
+353 SSDTGQ

-394 DIRNGGGTPA
+394 DIRNGGGTPT

-414 NGVQVPKTYTPEDKF
+414 NGVQVPNIYTPEDKF
-429 SEIHDINRQ
+429 SEMSTTNKQ
-438 AMNAMKY
+438 AMEAMKNM
-445 IRSGGNPTKNY
+445 RSGGNPTKNY

-469 GEKMNEDQVTITNA
+469 GEKMNEDQITITNA